1 MIYVIIP
8 ILIVFI
14 IFIIALLYYD
24 QANTIDNIKI
34 KIEEVTKHISIA
46 QEKEIEILTKISKDI
61 QKNHNKKAIPTL
73 SKIKNKSLNIFQLD
87 EELWHIN
94 QTLKEFVEDNN
105 ISTYYG
111 MNELHTTLIEIK
123 SLKIFFNQYSEK
135 YNKLI
140 SKVKYILIKII
151 KKERKME
158 LFQIQKEVEFE
169 ILKDNKNNNQVN

>member
-8 ILIVFI
+8 TLIVFI
-14 IFIIALLYYD
+14 IFIIALSYYD

-34 KIEEVTKHISIA
+34 KIEEATKNISIA
-46 QEKEIEILTKISKDI
+46 QEKEIEILTKIAKDI
-61 QKNHNKKAIPTL
+61 QKNHNKKALPTL
-73 SKIKNKSLNIFQLD
+73 SKIKNKSLNIFELD
-87 EELWHIN
+87 EELWKTN

-105 ISTYYG
+105 ISTYDG

-123 SLKIFFNQYSEK
+123 SLKLFFNQYSEK

-140 SKVKYILIKII
+140 SKFKYILLKII

-169 ILKDNKNNNQVN
+169 ILKDNIKKQ